1 MVQVW
6 NRSGRLSF
14 DIRQLATR
22 LSHQDNGVWML
33 DQAGPIAFPHDGNS
47 RNADFEADSFW
58 FAHRQRCLVSAMR
71 AFDPGPVFVDIGG
84 GTGFVS
90 AAVRTELAKHVVLIE
105 PDPAGARLAKQRG
118 VDDVICGTIE
128 SAGIQPDTLPS
139 AGAFDVIEHI
149 DDDVGFLKTVRRLLA
164 PGAYLYVTVPAYQT
178 LWSQN
183 DEFAQHFR
191 RYSRSSL
198 RRAMSAAGLSVCF
211 ESYFFWMLP
220 LPLFV
225 LRALPYR
232 LGIRSADPATAAERG
247 HKSTRS
253 AAARLVDQAA
263 ALELGMIARR
273 RPIPF
278 GGSCLLVARKGS

>member
-1 MVQVW
+1 
-6 NRSGRLSF
+6 
-14 DIRQLATR
+14 
-22 LSHQDNGVWML
+22 
-33 DQAGPIAFPHDGNS
+33 
-47 RNADFEADSFW
+47 
-58 FAHRQRCLVSAMR
+58 MR

-90 AAVRTELAKHVVLIE
+90 AAVKRQLAKHVVLIE

-118 VDDVICGTIE
+118 VDDVICGTVE

-139 AGAFDVIEHI
+139 AGVFDVIEHI
-149 DDDVGFLKTVRRLLA
+149 ADDVAFLKRVTRLLA
-164 PGAYLYVTVPAYQT
+164 PGAYLYVTVPAYQS

-183 DEFAQHFR
+183 DEFAQHYR

-198 RRAMSAAGLSVCF
+198 RRTMSAAGLSICF

-232 LGIRSADPATAAERG
+232 LGIRNVDPAAAAEHG

-253 AAARLVDQAA
+253 AAARLVEKAA
-263 ALELGMIARR
+263 ALELWMIARR

-278 GGSCLLVARKGS
+278 GGSCLLVARKGC